1 MGNFMGI
8 LGRFTS
14 GLRYNRLGDLLVS
27 KGLISKD
34 DLQSA
39 LDLQGKTQQSLGS
52 IFIEKNMISRWQLGG
67 LLCQQYA
74 LRTCAAALFLSVSG
88 AALAGKKAEADS
100 NGLIL
105 ASASKEF
112 SRVSAYPSLLGT
124 SERRDRDLSA
134 FTKWTG
140 MFKRFDRQLRNS
152 NDVQTVRKWQASIN
166 QYEGQS
172 IKEMARGVNTLV
184 NSKRYVL
191 DNKNY
196 GKSDYWA
203 TPVEFLARGGD
214 CEDFAIAKYVAL
226 RSLGVPES
234 RMRLAIVQDT
244 QKNIPHAVLVVYT
257 NDGAVILDNQIK
269 TLVDAERKGR
279 YEPIFSINRQ
289 AWWLHKKPT
298 ATMVASAR

>member
-8 LGRFTS
+8 LGQFVS
-14 GLRYNRLGDLLVS
+14 GLRHNRLGDLLVS
-27 KGLISKD
+27 KGLISKG
-34 DLQSA
+34 DLQAA
-39 LDLQGKTQQSLGS
+39 LTLQGKTRQSLGS
-52 IFIEKNMISRWQLGG
+52 IFIEKNMISHWQLGG

-74 LRTCAAALFLSVSG
+74 LRTCATVLFLGVSS

-100 NGLIL
+100 KGVIL

-140 MFKRFDRQLRNS
+140 MFKRFDHQLHNAS
-152 NDVQTVRKWQASIN
+152 DAQTVRAWQASIN
-166 QYEGQS
+166 QHEGKS
-172 IKEMARGVNTLV
+172 IKAMARGVNKLV
-184 NSKRYVL
+184 NSKRYIL
-191 DNKNY
+191 DKNNY

-203 TPVEFLARGGD
+203 TPVEFLKRGGD

-257 NDGAVILDNQIK
+257 NDGTVILDNQIK

-279 YEPIFSINRQ
+279 YEPIFSINRS

-298 ATMVASAR
+298 TTMVASAR